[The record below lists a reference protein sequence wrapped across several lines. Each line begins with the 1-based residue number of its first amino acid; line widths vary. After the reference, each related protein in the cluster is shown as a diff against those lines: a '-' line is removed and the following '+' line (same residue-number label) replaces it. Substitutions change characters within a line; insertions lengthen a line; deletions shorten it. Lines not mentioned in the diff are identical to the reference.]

1 MTPELSPRSRGPCP
15 GRDLCPEGGWA
26 PPPPGSPGGGALGQ
40 GRGRGL
46 RGTPRR
52 LPARRWGSA
61 LRAPRSRAWFWL
73 NPEARR
79 PCRPQAWRAGARSRQ
94 EEEGPRS
101 SRVSTA
107 SSDAPCSCLLRGVRR
122 TARPWARLSQR
133 PVVMSPG
140 SVFPAQAASGP
151 ACDSASVGV
160 DASEPAACR
169 PREGA
174 PGPGAARAGA
184 SGCAPLVCA
193 IHREMVPVD
202 TRDVVSPASA
212 TGLAAG
218 ARASGPLREPLDTG
232 R

>member
-1 MTPELSPRSRGPCP
+1 M
-15 GRDLCPEGGWA
+15 
-26 PPPPGSPGGGALGQ
+26 GGARITW
-40 GRGRGL
+40 GRGHGAGAWPWL
-46 RGTPRR
+46 AWGGTPRR
-52 LPARRWGSA
+52 LPARRLGSA
-61 LRAPRSRAWFWL
+61 LTAEVPSSVSAKSWGEKAV
-73 NPEARR
+73 PSTGVA
-79 PCRPQAWRAGARSRQ
+79 CGARSRQ

-101 SRVSTA
+101 SGVSTA
-107 SSDAPCSCLLRGVRR
+107 SSDAPCSCCLLRGVRR

-218 ARASGPLREPLDTG
+218 ARASGPLQEPLDTG